1 MFIEN
6 DTNKIN
12 DFYQNLINNTET
24 IVEGKILNTE
34 NSDVIKKLVEV
45 KKRLNSLKAENPT
58 IIEIEKI
65 INLKESLN

>member
-1 MFIEN
+1 LFIEN